1 MPVNTPHT
9 PLAPADESTGRFLSP
24 DPVVQAPE
32 NTQNY
37 NRYSYA
43 LNNPLKYTDPS
54 GMSYAPHPD
63 DERLYVNDLMAVYHG
78 RNSGNMNLHAYNQWM
93 YDMMD
98 ANSQW
103 QYMGQQRFDNMYGV
117 GAFSAMSSLHNF
129 RNALNN
135 SSYYHFT
142 GAAAKSLFGMM
153 KSAHKDGFNLYGV
166 QAFGR
171 LTIVSSLGDIGS
183 TEFGQNG
190 AIGFSNP
197 TASAFMSAVEA
208 TNGEGNLSYTSVP
221 DWVNKTNTG
230 VGAFMIA
237 NTTKEQLIS
246 YAARTGD
253 IGKTRAKYLKVVKGT
268 GVAGSVFGMGVSGYN
283 IYNDYSQGG
292 IEAVNGWDVTD
303 FGVGAVGLGV
313 SGLATFGLVS
323 NPIGWG
329 VAIGTGIYFG
339 GRLIYDIARNE

>member
-9 PLAPADESTGRFLSP
+9 PLAPADETLGRFLSP

-43 LNNPLKYTDPS
+43 LNNPLNYTDPS

-98 ANSQW
+98 ANRQW

-142 GAAAKSLFGMM
+142 GAAAQSLFGMM

-190 AIGFSNP
+190 GIGFSNP
-197 TASAFMSAVEA
+197 TANAFMSAVEA
-208 TNGEGNLSYTSVP
+208 TNSGDGITGIPKSDVVSTLTGASAIPVNTIKGGFDAARVTQKTVSTWSKGARVLGRTSNILTAATVSYDFATGTANTSTL
-221 DWVNKTNTG
+221 VNAG
-230 VGAFMIA
+230 VAVVGA
-237 NTTKEQLIS
+237 
-246 YAARTGD
+246 G
-253 IGKTRAKYLKVVKGT
+253 VV
-268 GVAGSVFGMGVSGYN
+268 F
-283 IYNDYSQGG
+283 
-292 IEAVNGWDVTD
+292 
-303 FGVGAVGLGV
+303 AVGIAAAPWVAAGGV
-313 SGLATFGLVS
+313 VYGIVSLAGGDEWLNSQWDISDKINFINPSGQ
-323 NPIGWG
+323 
-329 VAIGTGIYFG
+329 
-339 GRLIYDIARNE
+339 